1 MTFRMDRKQ
10 KVLLMLKPKVKAF
23 GFNRKELQ
31 GIAVKIAD
39 NLTSADD
46 AYSEV
51 HQTNTY
57 FYITKL
63 LFYTELR
70 AAVNKRKSQ

>member
-1 MTFRMDRKQ
+1 MNRKQ
-10 KVLLMLKPKVKAF
+10 LVLLKLKPKVKAF
-23 GFNRKELQ
+23 GFNKKELM
-31 GIAVKIAD
+31 GIAAQIAD

-51 HQTNTY
+51 HQTNTH
-57 FYITKL
+57 FYITKP

-70 AAVNKRKSQ
+70 TAVNKRKSQ